1 MDNINVA
8 LPVQA
13 WNNIL
18 AVLGDRPFK
27 EVADL
32 ISEIKRQAEAQITP
46 AVPVVDGPVAEAI

>member
-1 MDNINVA
+1 MDNLTVT

-32 ISEIKRQAEAQITP
+32 VMSIKAQAESQLAAKADEP
-46 AVPVVDGPVAEAI
+46 APVAEAA